1 MKLVKFALPSLVL
14 VAGFLAASF
23 QSYATP
29 AIAKKEGNAK
39 CIVCHEKMGK
49 KDLNDTGKC
58 YKTSKDLA
66 ACNTKK

>member
-1 MKLVKFALPSLVL
+1 MRFVKFALPCAVL

-23 QSYATP
+23 QSSATP
-29 AIAKKEGNAK
+29 AFAKKEGNAK
-39 CIVCHEKMGK
+39 CTTCHVTMGK

-66 ACNTKK
+66 ACSKK

>member
-1 MKLVKFALPSLVL
+1 MKILKIALPSLVL
-14 VAGFLAASF
+14 TAGFFAASF

-29 AIAKKEGNAK
+29 AISKKENNAK
-39 CIVCHEKMGK
+39 CTTCHVQMGK

-66 ACNTKK
+66 ACSTKK

>member
-1 MKLVKFALPSLVL
+1 MKLFKFIAPCAVL
-14 VAGFLAASF
+14 GIGFIAATA

-39 CIVCHEKMGK
+39 CTVCHVAMGK

-58 YKTSKDLA
+58 YKDSKNLA
-66 ACNTKK
+66 SCTKK